1 MTDMSSMSRESRK
14 NQLRSRI
21 ITPGA
26 PRPQSPQEEGSEQII
41 KKAENRTRRRHLI
54 VFFTILALTAAATI
68 AYYWYNRSY
77 QYKEASVVWERQFER
92 DDTGF
97 VAFERF
103 GDNMIKYSKDGA
115 SYIDAKGKDVW
126 IQSYQMHTP
135 IVAVNGDYAAI
146 ADQQGNTIQIFG
158 KDGVIGTATT
168 EMPIIKITI
177 SAKGLVAAI
186 LQSSTAS
193 HIYYYTKEGTR
204 LDLAITCYLNG
215 EIGHPLDISLSPDG
229 SLLMGSYIYLKG
241 GELKN
246 RVAFYNFSEVGKN
259 VSNRMVGGFHEM
271 YDSSMIPKVC
281 YLDDIYSIAFADGS
295 ISFYSSLD
303 VMSPEL
309 LKQVPIEEEI
319 KTIFYGGTYAGVI
332 VKSVTGE
339 YDYRLDLYSEEGNHI
354 FSKDFSYDYGHV
366 DIDGDNIFLY
376 NEDSCRIYNRFGNL
390 KYEGTFD
397 FPVSGMG
404 NGSFPNQII
413 VTGPQVIKE
422 IKLH

>member
-21 ITPGA
+21 ITGA
-26 PRPQSPQEEGSEQII
+26 TPPQEEDSEQII
-41 KKAENRTRRRHLI
+41 KKAETRTRRRHLI
-54 VFFTILALTAAATI
+54 IFLTILTMITAATI
-68 AYYWYNRSY
+68 ANYWYNRSY
-77 QYKEASVVWERQFER
+77 QYKEADIVWERKFER
-92 DDTGF
+92 DDAGF
-97 VAFERF
+97 VEFEHF
-103 GDNMIKYSKDGA
+103 GENMIKYSKDGA
-115 SYIDAKGKDVW
+115 SYIDNKGKDVW
-126 IQSYQMHTP
+126 IQSYQMHAP
-135 IVAVNGDYAAI
+135 IIAVNGDYAAI
-146 ADQQGNTIQIFG
+146 ADQQGNTIHIFG
-158 KDGVIGTATT
+158 KDGPLGTATT
-168 EMPIIKITI
+168 EIPITKISI

-193 HIYYYTKEGTR
+193 HIYYYTKEGVR
-204 LDLAITCYLNG
+204 HHLGITSYLNG
-215 EIGHPLDISLSPDG
+215 EIGHPIDISLSPDG

-241 GELKN
+241 GQLKN

-259 VSNRMVGGFHEM
+259 VSTRMVGGFHEM

-281 YLDDIYSIAFADGS
+281 YLDDIYSVAFADSS

-309 LKQVPIEEEI
+309 LKQVPVEEEI
-319 KTIFYGGTYAGVI
+319 KTIFYGGNYAGII
-332 VKSVTGE
+332 VKSAGGE

-354 FSKDFSYDYGHV
+354 FSKDFSYDYAHV

-397 FPVSGMG
+397 FPVSKIG

-413 VTGPQVIKE
+413 ATGPQVIKE

>member
-14 NQLRSRI
+14 KQLRSRI
-21 ITPGA
+21 ITSGA
-26 PRPQSPQEEGSEQII
+26 PRPQPSQEDDSEQII
-41 KKAENRTRRRHLI
+41 QKAESRTRRRHLI
-54 VFFTILALTAAATI
+54 LFLAVIILIAAAVIT
-68 AYYWYNRSY
+68 YYWYNRSY

-92 DDTGF
+92 DDAGF

-115 SYIDAKGKDVW
+115 SYIDARGKDVW
-126 IQSYQMHTP
+126 IQSYEMRSP
-135 IVAVNGDYAAI
+135 IIAVNGDYAAI
-146 ADQQGNTIQIFG
+146 ADQQGNTIQIFN
-158 KDGVIGTATT
+158 KDGILGTATT
-168 EMPIIKITI
+168 EMPIIKVTI

-204 LDLAITCYLNG
+204 LKLEITCFLNG

-229 SLLMGSYIYLKG
+229 TLLMGSYIYLKG
-241 GELKN
+241 GQLKN

-259 VSNRMVGGFHEM
+259 LSTRMVGGFHEM

-281 YLDDIYSIAFADGS
+281 YLDSVYSVAFADNS

-309 LKQVPIEEEI
+309 LKQVLIEEEI
-319 KTIFYGGTYAGVI
+319 KTVFYGENYAGVI
-332 VKSVTGE
+332 VESVTGE
-339 YDYRLDLYSEEGNHI
+339 YDYRLDLYSKEGNHI
-354 FSKDFSYDYGHV
+354 FSKEFSYDYEHV

-397 FPVSGMG
+397 FPISGMG
-404 NGSFPNQII
+404 NGGFPNQII
-413 VTGPQVIKE
+413 AVGPQVIKE